1 MIRRMNMSNINSKQ
15 RRENL
20 LSELTRI
27 GYLASLDKNP
37 ENLSLY
43 ELEML
48 VISFKSQRGNR
59 VITYN
64 ARMEASE

>member
-1 MIRRMNMSNINSKQ
+1 MSNINSKQ
-15 RRENL
+15 RREYL

-37 ENLSLY
+37 ENLTLY

-48 VISFKSQRGNR
+48 VISLKSQRSSR
-59 VITYN
+59 VLTYN

>member
-1 MIRRMNMSNINSKQ
+1 MSNINSKQ
-15 RRENL
+15 RREYL
-20 LSELTRI
+20 LNELIRI

-48 VISFKSQRGNR
+48 VISLKSQRGSR
-59 VITYN
+59 VLTYN

>member
-1 MIRRMNMSNINSKQ
+1 MSNINSKQ

>member
-1 MIRRMNMSNINSKQ
+1 MSNINSKQ
-15 RRENL
+15 RREYL

-48 VISFKSQRGNR
+48 VISLKSQRGSR
-59 VITYN
+59 VLTYN
-64 ARMEASE
+64 VRMEASE